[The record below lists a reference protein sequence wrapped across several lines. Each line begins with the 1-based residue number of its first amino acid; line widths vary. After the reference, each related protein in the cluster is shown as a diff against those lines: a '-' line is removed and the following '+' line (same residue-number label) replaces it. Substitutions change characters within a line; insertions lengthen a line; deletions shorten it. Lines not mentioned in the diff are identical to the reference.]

1 MGQFS
6 YDYGTFHE
14 YEMEEEIKKLA
25 IAKVKKLTADRIF
38 PFQIRVLSPT
48 LGP

>member
-1 MGQFS
+1 MGRFI
-6 YDYGTFHE
+6 YDYGTVHE
-14 YEMEEEIKKLA
+14 YDMEDEIKKFC
-25 IAKVKKLTADRIF
+25 VVTVEKLTADRIF